1 MSNEN
6 QDEAL
11 DYVAEQVGLTP
22 RYLVY
27 MTLAG
32 VLAGVGLLSNSV
44 PILVGSMVIAPALPP
59 VALVAFAL
67 VHRKPSLVFRGLG
80 VGVFGLLCAAGAA
93 FLIAWLMRATDVIPA
108 GTELLDKPML
118 EERVRPGWWS
128 LAAAVAGGI
137 VGTVALS
144 EKKTDSLIG
153 TVAALA
159 LVPAAAAA
167 AVAALAADL
176 HRTLGGL
183 LLLGMNFGLVIAMG
197 ILTLLVL
204 RRELAATPIAA
215 AVLITAGVVL
225 LLALA
230 RAVGVATGEPTSIPT
245 TSSRTAIEQSEPL
258 GK

>member
-1 MSNEN
+1 M
-6 QDEAL
+6 
-11 DYVAEQVGLTP
+11 
-22 RYLVY
+22 
-27 MTLAG
+27 
-32 VLAGVGLLSNSV
+32 
-44 PILVGSMVIAPALPP
+44 
-59 VALVAFAL
+59 
-67 VHRKPSLVFRGLG
+67 
-80 VGVFGLLCAAGAA
+80 
-93 FLIAWLMRATDVIPA
+93 
-108 GTELLDKPML
+108 
-118 EERVRPGWWS
+118 
-128 LAAAVAGGI
+128 AAAVAGGI

-230 RAVGVATGEPTSIPT
+230 RAVGVTTGEPTSIPNYEQSDGLL
-245 TSSRTAIEQSEPL
+245 SSRSRWASDHAQAECRDAPWLAVLASRPAAPQADL
-258 GK
+258 RNRL